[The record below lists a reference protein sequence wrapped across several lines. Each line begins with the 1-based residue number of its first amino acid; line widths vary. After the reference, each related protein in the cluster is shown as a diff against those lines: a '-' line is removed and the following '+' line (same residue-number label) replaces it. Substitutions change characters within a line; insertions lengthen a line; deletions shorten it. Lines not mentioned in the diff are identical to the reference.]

1 PLSVLVFSF
10 LIRGL
15 PKLTLFP
22 YTTLFRSWISCSIF
36 TFMLMVIGSLG
47 AATSMRGVQPDSS
60 ATTATVS
67 TPALFFIVVPHF
79 PCLSN
84 RGEGVSPHVAQ
95 TMFADCPQ
103 SAGCARG

>member
-1 PLSVLVFSF
+1 
-10 LIRGL
+10 
-15 PKLTLFP
+15 
-22 YTTLFRSWISCSIF
+22 
-36 TFMLMVIGSLG
+36 MLMVIGSLG

-84 RGEGVSPHVAQ
+84 RGEGGSPHAAQ
-95 TMFADCPQ
+95 TILAACPQ
-103 SAGCARG
+103 SAGCARGQKCKDSGSNTRWCPVPAARPRQDTSELPSREQPTCR